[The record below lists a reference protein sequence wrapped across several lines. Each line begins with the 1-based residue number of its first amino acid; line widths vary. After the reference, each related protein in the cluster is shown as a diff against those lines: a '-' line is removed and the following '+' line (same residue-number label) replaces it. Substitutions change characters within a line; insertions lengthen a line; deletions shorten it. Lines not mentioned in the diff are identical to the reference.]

1 MKKSLLVLLGMMM
14 VLWLAACSGDDSSE
28 DTGGTTDNTSEETDN
43 DSDSEASGDQV
54 TLRIAWWG
62 SQPRHDYTLEVIE
75 LYEEQNPNVTIEP
88 EYASWDDYW
97 QKLSPQAAANELP
110 DIIQMDLSY
119 ISQYAENG
127 QLADL
132 EQFLGSEIDDSNIA
146 ENTIEG
152 GRINDGLYGFNLGS
166 NALSFQ
172 YNPEILAEI
181 GIDEIPETYSW
192 DEYQEMAQ
200 KATDAGYYFDNGMQA
215 DVFFNYYLRQNG
227 ARLYAE
233 DGSGLGYDDDQLFV
247 DFFTIIQE
255 QVEAEAT
262 PTPDFLAQLAGPE
275 DDPVVLGDGVGIFQ
289 WSNQFVGLEDMSEHT
304 FAFATPPGENLEDG
318 LFLKPS
324 MYFSISE
331 NSEQKEAAASFIDFW
346 VNDVEANK
354 LILGDRGVPVSSV
367 VQEEIADDVS
377 EAQQAVFDYV
387 AWAEENSTPMGAP
400 DPAGAGEIIEQLT
413 NLSEQISYGEIT
425 PEDAAKHFRTQAEGI
440 LGN

>member
-28 DTGGTTDNTSEETDN
+28 DTGGDTDDTSEETNN

-62 SQPRHDYTLEVIE
+62 SQPRHDYTMEVIE

-166 NALSFQ
+166 NALSFH

-200 KATDAGYYFDNGMQA
+200 QAADAGYYFDNGMQA

-331 NSEQKEAAASFIDFW
+331 NSEQKEAAAAFIDFW

-387 AWAEENSTPMGAP
+387 AWAEDNSTPMGAP

-425 PEDAAKHFRTQAEGI
+425 PEEAAEYFRTQAESI